1 VAPAQQWC
9 LPRSAQ
15 GAFDLKVKVWMLALL
30 LAATFG
36 IDVSCT
42 EIVNNPFPTLT
53 SLSPSSV
60 VANSPGFTLTLTGKG
75 FSPQSVVLFNGT
87 AITLTTIFLNENEI
101 TTMVSPTQ
109 IEIPE
114 TIAVTIFT
122 PTPGGGTSGTVNLT
136 VTQNMSSLPQITSIS
151 PATAFAGSG
160 SVTLTVNGSGFNPS
174 SIVSL
179 DNNNLTTVYS
189 SGAVLFAT
197 VPTATLQSAQ
207 VGTIVVTSPPPG
219 GGSSN
224 AVAFDIL
231 NAQPSVS
238 EVAPNVETAGGTTN
252 LTLSVDGA
260 GFSLASVVVYNGMP
274 QTTTFA
280 ASNQVSFTIFPSNY
294 ANAGTVPV
302 QVTNPSPGGG
312 VSNSMAFSVVPT
324 TSGGGLP
331 ELVDVGKFGQQ
342 ANFGIGS
349 TTGAGPA
356 TSSTGQ
362 FVAYTSISTNLVSSD
377 TNGVADVFLTDTCLS
392 TLGGCT
398 PSTLLV
404 SLTTGGSQANG
415 PSSEPS
421 IDTTGRYVA
430 FSSTATNLAP
440 SGFTNGTEL
449 VYWRDTCSTVTT
461 SCSPRTLLASVA
473 PDGVTAANNSSFN
486 PAISPDGRYVAFAS
500 IATNIGPGN
509 PTGTQEIYV
518 YDTCNGVTTG
528 CTPAVSLL
536 SVASDNVTPADGVS
550 QMPLLTNNAQY
561 AVFVSTATTLG
572 PANPSG
578 AEEVFERTTC
588 IGVTSGCTP
597 VNILVS
603 TPDGVTAATGASIEP
618 AVDMVGRFV
627 AFASTATNL
636 GVTSTVQQIYM
647 RDTCTGV
654 SGCTPVTSLVSTPD
668 GVTPGNLL
676 SEEPSLDSTGEYAA
690 FASNATNLV
699 ASDTNGFE
707 DIFVRNTCSGNTS
720 SCTTSTVLASVTG
733 AANPQPGMQGN
744 GASTN
749 PAITGN
755 DMQVLFISNAS
766 NLVLMDTNGQNDI
779 FLANTTF

>member
-1 VAPAQQWC
+1 
-9 LPRSAQ
+9 
-15 GAFDLKVKVWMLALL
+15 LKVKAVMLTLFV
-30 LAATFG
+30 TVTIG
-36 IDVSCT
+36 VEVGCT
-42 EIVNNPFPTLT
+42 QTVNNPFPTLAT
-53 SLSPSSV
+53 LSPSSV
-60 VANSPGFTLTLTGKG
+60 VASSPGFTLTLTGNG
-75 FSPQSVVLFNGT
+75 FSPQSVVEFNGSLST
-87 AITLTTIFLNENEI
+87 GTTIFLSENEI
-101 TTMVSPTQ
+101 TTMVLPGEIS
-109 IEIPE
+109 IPE

-122 PTPGGGTSGTVNLT
+122 PTPGGGTSNSINLT
-136 VTQNMSSLPQITSIS
+136 VTQNTSSLPQITSIS

-160 SVTLTVNGSGFNPS
+160 SVSIVVNGSGFNPS

-179 DNNNLTTVYS
+179 DNNNLTTAYS

-197 VPTATLQSAQ
+197 IPSATLQSAQ

-224 AVAFDIL
+224 AVAFNIL
-231 NAQPSVS
+231 NAQPSVIQVS
-238 EVAPNVETAGGTTN
+238 PNVETAGGTTN
-252 LTLSVDGA
+252 LTLSVTGA

-280 ASNQVSFTIFPSNY
+280 ANNQVSFTIFPSDY

-312 VSNSMAFSVVPT
+312 VSNSEAFSVVPT
-324 TSGGGLP
+324 TTGGGLP

-342 ANFGIGS
+342 ANFGIGN

-356 TSSTGQ
+356 TSNMGQ
-362 FVAYTSISTNLVSSD
+362 FVAYTSISTNLVTTD
-377 TNGVADVFLTDTCLS
+377 TNGVADVFLTDTCMS
-392 TLGGCT
+392 TTGGCT

-415 PSSEPS
+415 PSGEPS
-421 IDTTGRYVA
+421 IDSTGRYVA

-461 SCSPRTLLASVA
+461 SCAPRTLLASVA
-473 PDGVTAANNSSFN
+473 PDGVTAANNASFN

-509 PTGTQEIYV
+509 PSGTQQIYV

-536 SVASDNVTPADGVS
+536 SVASDGFSPADGVS
-550 QMPLLTNNAQY
+550 RTPLLTNNAQY

-572 PANPSG
+572 PANPSA

-597 VNILVS
+597 VNILAS
-603 TPDGVTAATGASIEP
+603 TPDGVTAADGASIEP
-618 AVDMVGRFV
+618 SVDLAGRFI

-654 SGCTPVTSLVSTPD
+654 SGCTPVTTLVSTSD
-668 GVTPGNLL
+668 GVTPGTLL
-676 SEEPSLDSTGEYAA
+676 SEQPSLDSTGEYAA

-699 ASDTNGFE
+699 ALVTNGFE
-707 DIFVRNTCSGNTS
+707 DIFVRNTCSGSTS
-720 SCTTSTVLASVTG
+720 SCTTSTVIASVTG
-733 AANPQPGMQGN
+733 AANPQPGVPGN

-755 DMQVLFISNAS
+755 EMQVLFISNAS
-766 NLVLMDTNGQNDI
+766 NLVLVDTNGQNDI